1 MKLKLFWR
9 NDCRKCIPAKAIC
22 SKLEVDGLDVEYFN
36 IDTVDGMA
44 EAAFYQ
50 VASTPTAIVIDEE
63 GNETISWRGDFP
75 DIGTVRRQLGGK

>member
-22 SKLEVDGLDVEYFN
+22 AQLEGDGFAVEYFD
-36 IDTVDGMA
+36 IDTVEGMA

-50 VASTPTAIVIDEE
+50 VASTPTAIVVDEE
-63 GNETISWRGDFP
+63 GKEMTSWRGDFP
-75 DIGTVRRQLGGK
+75 DRGAVIRQLGGK